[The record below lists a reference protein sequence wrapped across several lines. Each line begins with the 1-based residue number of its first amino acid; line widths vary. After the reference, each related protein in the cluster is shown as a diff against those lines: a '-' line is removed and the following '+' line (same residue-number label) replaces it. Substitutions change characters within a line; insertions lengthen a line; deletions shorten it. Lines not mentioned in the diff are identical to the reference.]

1 MPSPG
6 KAYTLG
12 IRFLGPDKAMLNHT
26 IPHHF
31 VMAALA
37 GAERQQQPA
46 QRILQQALLPAE
58 LLEETGVRVTATQYA
73 RLIRT
78 IWQELD
84 DEFGGFGTAPSRPGT
99 FAMMSLS
106 IIHCTTL
113 GQALRR
119 ASRFYG
125 LFPAAPRFELILEDD
140 QAILQFEIEGA
151 TDPLHY
157 LAESLLVI
165 WSRFGSWLIGRR
177 IPLDAVE
184 LNYPVPAHS
193 QEYKR
198 LFSCPHHFN
207 SKATRLRFPAHFLK
221 LPILQDERTLKQF
234 LQTSPAMLLA
244 KPDYGNSITGV
255 IRSRLGKDFSRPF
268 PDFEQIADSL
278 HLTPQ
283 TLRRRLRDEGTSYQE
298 IKDNIRRDAAIY
310 HLERNQLSINDIA
323 QEVGFSEPST
333 FHRAFKKWTGVTPGA
348 YRNSDHNSY

>member
-1 MPSPG
+1 MQ
-6 KAYTLG
+6 
-12 IRFLGPDKAMLNHT
+12 NHT

-37 GAERQQQPA
+37 GAERK
-46 QRILQQALLPAE
+46 QRSARSILHQAGLPTE
-58 LLEETGVRVTATQYA
+58 LIKEQGVRVTATQYA

-78 IWQELD
+78 IWHELD
-84 DEFGGFGTAPSRPGT
+84 DEFGGYGPAPSSPGS
-99 FAMMSLS
+99 FAMMSLA

-113 GQALRR
+113 EQALRR

-125 LFPAAPRFELILEDD
+125 LFPDTPTFELQLEKE
-140 QAILQFEIEGA
+140 QAILTFDIDEQ

-157 LAESLLVI
+157 LTESLLVI

-177 IPLDAVE
+177 IPLDSVE
-184 LNYPVPAHS
+184 LSYPAPEH
-193 QEYKR
+193 QGEYRR
-198 LFSCPHHFN
+198 LFSCPHHF
-207 SKATRLRFPAHFLK
+207 SSTATRLRFPAQFLK

-234 LQTSPAMLLA
+234 LQTSPSMLLA

-298 IKDNIRRDAAIY
+298 IKDNLRRDAAIY
-310 HLERNQLSINDIA
+310 HLERNQLSINEIA
-323 QEVGFSEPST
+323 TEIGFSEPST

-348 YRNSDHNSY
+348 YRNNEQTLTNPTLEHSNDSTP